1 MTEQVGQTDS
11 AMLLLIREL
20 SGGMASLREAGTKQ
34 ADDTHAVRLALAEIK
49 ASLAPL
55 ARVSTDQQEMKTKL
69 ALCESKLREFDDVEK
84 RVTAL
89 EESNS
94 QRRGWEGFGGKLLY
108 LLGGALLTTII
119 GAGIAL
125 LMSNP
130 ARASDARLDPIANAK
145 CMAAPAKP
153 RPKYLHV

>member
-1 MTEQVGQTDS
+1 MTEPSGPNDS

-89 EESNS
+89 EAANS
-94 QRRGWEGFGGKLLY
+94 QRSGWEGFGGKLLY

-153 RPKYLHV
+153 RPKYLFV

>member
-55 ARVSTDQQEMKTKL
+55 ARVATDQQDMKTKV
-69 ALCESKLREFDDVEK
+69 AIHEGKIKEFEDVEK
-84 RVTAL
+84 RVSSL
-89 EESNS
+89 EDANS
-94 QRRGWEGFGGKLLY
+94 LRRGWEGFGGKLLF
-108 LLGGALLTTII
+108 LLGGALLTAIV
-119 GAGIAL
+119 GAIAL
-125 LMSNP
+125 AL
-130 ARASDARLDPIANAK
+130 RT
-145 CMAAPAKP
+145 
-153 RPKYLHV
+153 

>member
-55 ARVSTDQQEMKTKL
+55 ARVATDQQDMKTRVAIHEGKI
-69 ALCESKLREFDDVEK
+69 KEFEDVEK

-89 EESNS
+89 EQANS
-94 QRRGWEGFGGKLLY
+94 QRTGWEGFGGKLLY

-153 RPKYLHV
+153 RPKYLFV

>member
-1 MTEQVGQTDS
+1 MTDNSGPNDS

-55 ARVSTDQQEMKTKL
+55 SRVSSDQQEMKTNL
-69 ALCESKLREFDDVEK
+69 ALCESKIREFDDVET

-89 EESNS
+89 ETANS
-94 QRRGWEGFGGKLLY
+94 QRTGWEGFGGKLLY
-108 LLGGALLTTII
+108 LLGGALVTAIVT
-119 GAGIAL
+119 AVAVAL
-125 LMSNP
+125 
-130 ARASDARLDPIANAK
+130 RT
-145 CMAAPAKP
+145 
-153 RPKYLHV
+153 

>member
-1 MTEQVGQTDS
+1 MTEQVGQTDP

-84 RVTAL
+84 RVTML
-89 EESNS
+89 EQANS
-94 QRRGWEGFGGKLLY
+94 LRTGWEGFGGKLLY
-108 LLGGALLTTII
+108 LLGGALVTAVVT
-119 GAGIAL
+119 AVVVAL
-125 LMSNP
+125 
-130 ARASDARLDPIANAK
+130 RT
-145 CMAAPAKP
+145 
-153 RPKYLHV
+153 

>member
-1 MTEQVGQTDS
+1 MTEQVGQTDQ

-69 ALCESKLREFDDVEK
+69 ALCESKLREFDDVKK
-84 RVTAL
+84 RVTML
-89 EESNS
+89 EQANS
-94 QRRGWEGFGGKLLY
+94 LRTGWEGFGGKLLY
-108 LLGGALLTTII
+108 LLGGALVTAVVT
-119 GAGIAL
+119 AVVVAL
-125 LMSNP
+125 
-130 ARASDARLDPIANAK
+130 RT
-145 CMAAPAKP
+145 
-153 RPKYLHV
+153 

>member
-55 ARVSTDQQEMKTKL
+55 ARVATDQQDMKTRVAIHDAKIN
-69 ALCESKLREFDDVEK
+69 EFDDVEK

-89 EESNS
+89 EAANS
-94 QRRGWEGFGGKLLY
+94 QRSGWEGFGGKLLY

>member
-55 ARVSTDQQEMKTKL
+55 SRVATDQQDMKTKV
-69 ALCESKLREFDDVEK
+69 AIHEGKIKEFEDVEK
-84 RVTAL
+84 RVSSL
-89 EESNS
+89 EDANS
-94 QRRGWEGFGGKLLY
+94 LRRGWEGFGGKLLF
-108 LLGGALLTTII
+108 LLGGALLTAIV
-119 GAGIAL
+119 GAIAL
-125 LMSNP
+125 AL
-130 ARASDARLDPIANAK
+130 RT
-145 CMAAPAKP
+145 
-153 RPKYLHV
+153 

>member
-1 MTEQVGQTDS
+1 MTEQVGQTDQ

-89 EESNS
+89 EQANS
-94 QRRGWEGFGGKLLY
+94 QRSGWEGFGGKLLY

-130 ARASDARLDPIANAK
+130 ARASGARLDPIANAK

-153 RPKYLHV
+153 RPKYLFV

>member
-69 ALCESKLREFDDVEK
+69 ALCESKLREFDDVKK
-84 RVTAL
+84 RVTML
-89 EESNS
+89 EQANS
-94 QRRGWEGFGGKLLY
+94 LRTGWEGFGGKLLY
-108 LLGGALLTTII
+108 LLGGALVTAVVT
-119 GAGIAL
+119 AVVVAL
-125 LMSNP
+125 
-130 ARASDARLDPIANAK
+130 RT
-145 CMAAPAKP
+145 
-153 RPKYLHV
+153 